1 MLNIQVLKE
10 TLDGYR
16 VQAPQPIDHLWY
28 TIGRE
33 VVALDK
39 EEEQIIDEIRELE
52 MRLKSSK
59 NRLYRNREKQE
70 YAGNLFKQLNLEKI
84 EREVKKDGE

>member
-16 VQAPQPIDHLWY
+16 VQSPQPIDHSWY
-28 TIGRE
+28 IIGRE

-59 NRLYRNREKQE
+59 NKLYRNREKQE
-70 YAGNLFKQLNLEKI
+70 YTGNLFKQLNLEKI
-84 EREVKKDGE
+84 EREAKKNGE